1 MKKTSAFTLI
11 ETMIALVISVI
22 AAGAMYSSYVF
33 FNSSHKTIL
42 DKVQVNE
49 RGRIAIPMIAKD
61 LRNAG
66 YKNVNYKGNFNNK
79 IEHKDNTSTS
89 DEISIWHIPSASSE
103 KKITYLVRQYTG
115 SSDSRL
121 NYTYLA
127 RKIDNGSP
135 REIVSHVEDFQVI
148 LKDKQGRTLSPVCA
162 VDSACSQ
169 KGKDNQN
176 EVHTAEVYIT
186 IKSPNKINKE
196 KRKYIIAN
204 ANRTVRKEDRYHRE
218 TFFISVY
225 LRNIKKI

>member
-22 AAGAMYSSYVF
+22 AVGAMYSSYLF
-33 FNSSHKTIL
+33 FNSSYQTIL

-49 RGRIAIPMIAKD
+49 RGRTAIPMITKD

-66 YKNVNYKGNFNNK
+66 YKNVNYPGNLSNK

-89 DEISIWHIPSASSE
+89 DEISIWYTPSASSE
-103 KKITYLVRQYTG
+103 KKITYLVRQYSA
-115 SSDSRL
+115 SSDSSL

-148 LKDKQGRTLSPVCA
+148 LKDKQGRTLSPVC
-162 VDSACSQ
+162 SACSQ

-204 ANRTVRKEDRYHRE
+204 ANRTVRKEDRHHRE